1 MTPEGFL
8 TLDWLAPWRPATQGA
23 HLEAE
28 LEREVGPGHP
38 LHGVRAVAVGRRLDS
53 DDVLFFIPGP
63 QARLVVVHL
72 TWKGGREVDPSSPGT
87 IFFASPEEW
96 VERCMRPAHVELQAS
111 R

>member
-72 TWKGGREVDPSSPGT
+72 TWKGGREADPSSPET
-87 IFFASPEEW
+87 IFYKSPEEW
-96 VERCMRPAHVELQAS
+96 VERCMRPSHVELQAS